1 MASTTTTA
9 SIPDAA
15 NNNQST
21 ASTTSSTTTE
31 QRKGNLHSLLKAF
44 DQSQTHNNNNNDNA
58 SIGINMNDNP
68 NSDSLSIQFENVGR
82 ERSSTL
88 GSLRER
94 GLTFGSEFDLGL
106 GLTND
111 NVAHDAVFD
120 LSAVNGHPNRGGVG
134 GGGVGGGGD
143 HNGGTSGRTSGANST
158 AGDGGVSVTVGVA
171 GALTGEQQQ
180 SAPQDITLSQSHEMQ
195 ETSSQTSGHGFLSK
209 MFNNQ
214 SEGQQQQQT
223 GGMREHTPPTSVAT
237 SYEVKHFGKRLRSG
251 VS

>member
-9 SIPDAA
+9 STNGGIPDA
-15 NNNQST
+15 NNT
-21 ASTTSSTTTE
+21 KGTTE

-44 DQSQTHNNNNNDNA
+44 DQSHNNNDNA
-58 SIGINMNDNP
+58 SIGGMNDNP

-111 NVAHDAVFD
+111 NVTQDAVFD
-120 LSAVNGHPNRGGVG
+120 LSAVNGTPK
-134 GGGVGGGGD
+134 GGGD
-143 HNGGTSGRTSGANST
+143 NGGVSGRISGANST
-158 AGDGGVSVTVGVA
+158 AGDDVVGA
-171 GALTGEQQQ
+171 FTGEQQQ
-180 SAPQDITLSQSHEMQ
+180 SAPQNITLSQSHEMQ
-195 ETSSQTSGHGFLSK
+195 ETSSQTSGHGFFSK
-209 MFNNQ
+209 MLTNQ
-214 SEGQQQQQT
+214 SEGQQT
-223 GGMREHTPPTSVAT
+223 RAVRDHTPPTLEAT